1 MEILVLILLILLVVY
16 ICFSNHKR
24 KLNILNRISNEFGK
38 KPKDFHEEFDMNFVR
53 MYYKARKE
61 NENVNESIDELTWN
75 DLDMDTVFKR
85 TNYTDR
91 KSVV

>member
-53 MYYKARKE
+53 TYYKARFQE
-61 NENVNESIDELTWN
+61 NKL
-75 DLDMDTVFKR
+75 
-85 TNYTDR
+85 Y
-91 KSVV
+91 

>member
-53 MYYKARKE
+53 TY
-61 NENVNESIDELTWN
+61 L
-75 DLDMDTVFKR
+75 
-85 TNYTDR
+85 
-91 KSVV
+91 